1 MPNERRRGQE
11 GGRRAARRLLPSGWR
26 STVCGLFCG
35 DRIRLLSQCQADKRR
50 KKINQK
56 PNQINVQLINSAA
69 KNVPLRGGNGAGGRL
84 APSALVKGMISG
96 ASLLGPKKP
105 GLEQSTARRLPTP
118 PLRDRVPALA
128 GRVGGRAWSRS
139 PPGAVSI
146 TACAL
151 LSNACLDRAGW
162 PQTGLSGLL
171 SGCRCSRV
179 GGHRQSGVPR
189 AEWGPSE

>member
-1 MPNERRRGQE
+1 MSGEGARKGAGERPDASCPAAGGAPCAASSAGTASVCSHSVRLTRGE
-11 GGRRAARRLLPSGWR
+11 
-26 STVCGLFCG
+26 
-35 DRIRLLSQCQADKRR
+35 

-118 PLRDRVPALA
+118 PLRDRVPAL
-128 GRVGGRAWSRS
+128 GRAGGRAWSRS

>member
-1 MPNERRRGQE
+1 M
-11 GGRRAARRLLPSGWR
+11 
-26 STVCGLFCG
+26 CGLFCG
-35 DRIRLLSQCQADKRR
+35 DRICLLSQCQADKRR

-128 GRVGGRAWSRS
+128 GRVGGRL
-139 PPGAVSI
+139 GA
-146 TACAL
+146 AL
-151 LSNACLDRAGW
+151 L
-162 PQTGLSGLL
+162 PGLSASLPV
-171 SGCRCSRV
+171 RC
-179 GGHRQSGVPR
+179 
-189 AEWGPSE
+189 